1 MSKDIIALYKCMV
14 YLAMSVTLFQNFT
27 EANLQKKKYLV

>member
-14 YLAMSVTLFQNFT
+14 YLA
-27 EANLQKKKYLV
+27 NLQKKKVFGLILRDPNFL